1 MTKVTRMPY
10 ATTDSPNATEGRVS
24 ATVGAITR
32 LIRTS
37 ELGPGDHL
45 PSEANLSRDL
55 NVSRTVIRE
64 AFRSLAAMHLIELS
78 VGKRA
83 TVAELDYAALSPLIE
98 HGVHT
103 EQISVQQIYDVRRTI
118 EQRTAALAAL
128 RRSDDQG
135 REILAHAVA
144 MKSNAEMPEII
155 MEHDLGFHLAIAKA
169 ARNPVFT
176 LIVGAFEGVTR
187 QTWSIGWRSRQTQAE
202 QAFMLDL
209 HMSIAEAII
218 VGDPQ
223 RAADLMA
230 KHFDE
235 SVRALLVAGIS

>member
-1 MTKVTRMPY
+1 MLYSSAET
-10 ATTDSPNATEGRVS
+10 SSGGEGRVS
-24 ATVGAITR
+24 ATVGAITQ

-37 ELGPGDHL
+37 ELGPGDQL
-45 PSEANLSRDL
+45 PSEATLSRDL

-103 EQISVQQIYDVRRTI
+103 EQISVQQVYDVRRTI
-118 EQRTAALAAL
+118 EQRTATLAAL

-135 REILAHAVA
+135 REILAHATA
-144 MKSNAEMPEII
+144 MKANADNPEII

-187 QTWSIGWRSRQTQAE
+187 QTWPIGWRSRKDKTE

-209 HMSIAEAII
+209 HESIAEAI
-218 VGDPQ
+218 VAGDPQ
-223 RAADLMA
+223 RAADLMT

-235 SVRALLVAGIS
+235 SVRSLLVAGIS

>member
-1 MTKVTRMPY
+1 MQFAASKVN
-10 ATTDSPNATEGRVS
+10 DGSGRVS

-32 LIRTS
+32 LMRTND
-37 ELGPGDHL
+37 LGPGDRL
-45 PSEANLSRDL
+45 PSEAALSRDL

-64 AFRSLAAMHLIELS
+64 AFRSLAAMRLIELS

-103 EQISVQQIYDVRRTI
+103 EQISIQQVYDVRRTI
-118 EQRTAALAAL
+118 EQRTATLAAL

-135 REILAHAVA
+135 REILDHAEA
-144 MKSNAEMPEII
+144 MRANPDAQELV
-155 MEHDLGFHLAIAKA
+155 MEHDLGFHMAIAKA

-187 QTWSIGWRSRQTQAE
+187 QTWPIGWRSRKDREE
-202 QAFMLDL
+202 QLFMLDL
-209 HMSIAEAII
+209 HVNIATAI
-218 VGDPQ
+218 VAGNPQ
-223 RAADLMA
+223 AASENMA
-230 KHFDE
+230 LHFDE
-235 SVRALLVAGIS
+235 SVRAIVAAGIA

>member
-1 MTKVTRMPY
+1 MTEVSRMLY
-10 ATTDSPNATEGRVS
+10 ATTGSQNGAEGRVS

-32 LIRTS
+32 LIRSS
-37 ELGPGDHL
+37 ELGPGDQL

-55 NVSRTVIRE
+55 NLSRTVIRE

-103 EQISVQQIYDVRRTI
+103 EQISVQQVYDVRRTI

-135 REILAHAVA
+135 REILAHAEA
-144 MKSNAEMPEII
+144 MKANADTPEKI

-187 QTWSIGWRSRQTQAE
+187 QTWPIGWRSRKNKAE
-202 QAFMLDL
+202 QDFMLNL
-209 HMSIAEAII
+209 HGSIAEAI
-218 VGDPQ
+218 VAGDPQ

-235 SVRALLVAGIS
+235 SVRALIVAGIS

>member
-1 MTKVTRMPY
+1 MREVQKMLYST
-10 ATTDSPNATEGRVS
+10 AAASNGGEGRVS

-32 LIRTS
+32 LIRSS
-37 ELGPGDHL
+37 ELGPGDQL

-55 NVSRTVIRE
+55 NVSRAVIRE

-103 EQISVQQIYDVRRTI
+103 EQISVQQVYDVRRTI

-135 REILAHAVA
+135 REILAHAMA
-144 MKSNAEMPEII
+144 MKANADMPEKI

-187 QTWSIGWRSRQTQAE
+187 QTWPIGWRSRKDKTE
-202 QAFMLDL
+202 QEFMLNL
-209 HMSIAEAII
+209 HESIAEAI
-218 VGDPQ
+218 VAGDPQ
-223 RAADLMA
+223 RSADLMA

-235 SVRALLVAGIS
+235 SVRALIVAGIS